1 MLQRGL
7 RYHGGCGFCNTHTGW
22 GPEEIPI
29 SSCPFI
35 LSVKF
40 CSLKLGGVT
49 YFNIKFYVSFMI
61 LIFNVFF
68 LVAWLSWTAMKNSG
82 LDGWPEHRFFPA
94 IAAAAPEWE
103 GWCLWQELGDSND
116 FYGCMGGTSS
126 TKSWSIHYQWWSSA
140 IGYLLRKRS
149 KKQILGILRAAWHHP
164 PAVPPAVS
172 MICCFNK
179 KQKASAFIS
188 FPYLSMHAHTF
199 GARWININQHIVLFL
214 YEWLRISRV
223 FAITSSLIY

>member
-1 MLQRGL
+1 MNC
-7 RYHGGCGFCNTHTGW
+7 H
-22 GPEEIPI
+22 E
-29 SSCPFI
+29 
-35 LSVKF
+35 
-40 CSLKLGGVT
+40 
-49 YFNIKFYVSFMI
+49 
-61 LIFNVFF
+61 
-68 LVAWLSWTAMKNSG
+68 NSG

-149 KKQILGILRAAWHHP
+149 KKQILWFWGLLDTTLLQSHLLFLWY
-164 PAVPPAVS
+164 VVLTKS
-172 MICCFNK
+172 F
-179 KQKASAFIS
+179 ASAFIS

-199 GARWININQHIVLFL
+199 GTRWININQHIVLFL
-214 YEWLRISRV
+214 YEWLRISCV
-223 FAITSSLIY
+223 FAITSSLTKSHKSHKSSCPPQTAQKAQGSLGSAQCLFDRINTIVNQHHRYVYARPFNNALFPHSQWH